1 MLYWKHLKMALK
13 TSGMPKLS
21 IGWRATFRYR
31 LKIPSRT
38 PAFDDVT
45 YFHVSPYHGYGAD
58 INIRTS
64 KGNYTALFVA
74 ICNRHHKAVS
84 FLLSKEPILL

>member
-1 MLYWKHLKMALK
+1 
-13 TSGMPKLS
+13 MPKLS

-45 YFHVSPYHGYGAD
+45 YFHVSPYHGYADILDLLLSLGLVSD

-84 FLLSKEPILL
+84 FLLSKEPVLL